1 MHSDVDKNKLKKGLY
16 IVSTPI
22 GNLKDIT
29 FRALETLK
37 NSDYI
42 FCEDTRIAKKLL
54 NHYNIK
60 SKLISNH
67 KFNEKKNI
75 EKYKKILQTNNIISL
90 ITDAGT
96 PLISDP
102 GKVIVNECIKNN
114 INVTPVPGVSAV
126 TTALSVS
133 NFSDNFYFHGF
144 FPEKKSEMEKELK
157 VLCELPCA
165 IIFFISPKKLN
176 KLIFP
181 LKKYFNNRKIIF
193 CRELT
198 KYYEEFI
205 RLEVNDLE
213 TFENSLKGEMTVLIS
228 GNSDEKKRR
237 EIIPESVKV
246 SIKKLINKLS
256 VRDITDIF
264 SDQTS
269 ISKSII
275 YKYCISIKNES

>member
-1 MHSDVDKNKLKKGLY
+1 
-16 IVSTPI
+16 
-22 GNLKDIT
+22 
-29 FRALETLK
+29 
-37 NSDYI
+37 
-42 FCEDTRIAKKLL
+42 
-54 NHYNIK
+54 
-60 SKLISNH
+60 
-67 KFNEKKNI
+67 
-75 EKYKKILQTNNIISL
+75 
-90 ITDAGT
+90 
-96 PLISDP
+96 
-102 GKVIVNECIKNN
+102 
-114 INVTPVPGVSAV
+114 
-126 TTALSVS
+126 
-133 NFSDNFYFHGF
+133 
-144 FPEKKSEMEKELK
+144 MEKELK

-213 TFENSLKGEMTVLIS
+213 TFDNSPKGEMTVLIS